1 MDWFQWDPCFL
12 TGLDKVDQQHHEL
25 IDNINQFGDA
35 LTRSQGA
42 SNAEIEALFLKL
54 TDYTIY
60 HFQEEEALMVRYGLA
75 PHFIEQHAHEHGQF
89 LTDLKALHSGMAGQQ
104 QEEASALISFLT
116 NWLAFHILGS
126 DKVVAWLIAAAK
138 QGISTQDALASYH
151 ASRDPAT
158 ATLLVAINRL
168 FSQVSERNRTLVEL
182 NRTLEQRV
190 AQRTQELSE
199 ANLRLEG
206 LAMTDVLTSLPNRR
220 HAINVLAAA
229 WQLSAQNR
237 QPLSCIMVD
246 ADGFKGINDSCGH
259 DAGDEVLRQLARRL
273 ANALRTDD
281 QVFRLGGDEFL
292 IICPGTSRDDALQM
306 AEKVRRDVASMQV
319 SVNGGVWQGS
329 ISMGVATRTSAMG
342 CVEDLLKAADNGVY
356 LAKHNGRNCVAA
368 GNFSTSR

>member
-12 TGLDKVDQQHHEL
+12 TGLDKVDQQHHVL

-54 TDYTIY
+54 TDYTVY

-75 PHFIEQHAHEHGQF
+75 THFIEQHAHEHGQF

-368 GNFSTSR
+368 GSFSTSR